1 MTVLMPKTIIG
12 AGSVPPGSGGLFVAA
27 APAAGGRI
35 PSMDNNLHSLTRQLI
50 ELRIE
55 HADLDNLIDQAGLDR
70 PSDELSLRRLKK
82 RRLLLRD
89 RISRLEA
96 DIEPPE
102 PA

>member
-1 MTVLMPKTIIG
+1 
-12 AGSVPPGSGGLFVAA
+12 
-27 APAAGGRI
+27 
-35 PSMDNNLHSLTRQLI
+35 MDTNLHSPPRQLI

-55 HADLDNLIDQAGLDR
+55 HADLDDLIDRTGADLPKD
-70 PSDELSLRRLKK
+70 DLSIQRLKK

-96 DIEPPE
+96 EIDPPQ